1 MKTHI
6 KHYPSPPKHWRF
18 NKEGA
23 ILLGMYAASSLVMVS
38 IIAFGIY
45 SYLTK

>member
-18 NKEGA
+18 NKDGA
-23 ILLGMYAASSLVMVS
+23 ILLGIYAASSLVMLAV
-38 IIAFGIY
+38 IITILYCAAP
-45 SYLTK
+45 